1 MSHWVL
7 QFHQAET
14 IELGQEKK
22 RRNAKSGDINQTNE
36 CTKTYYEKTT
46 GCR

>member
-1 MSHWVL
+1 MSHWIL

-22 RRNAKSGDINQTNE
+22 EAMLSQAISIKRYQSV
-36 CTKTYYEKTT
+36 
-46 GCR
+46 